1 MSVETFDP
9 KSSSPEMTP
18 GRLSRLLEAAGRL
31 DADGFGLSPREK
43 DELAPLVR
51 HGDIDWRELAA
62 DLSDAEIESL
72 IRLFTLGEGK
82 FPAWESGPRSPVIP
96 LVAELKRRGSF
107 AQTLTSWIKAHSDN
121 RFLPYGSLLDR
132 L

>member
-9 KSSSPEMTP
+9 RSAKPEMNP
-18 GRLSRLLEAAGRL
+18 ERLSRLLGAAGDL
-31 DADGFGLSPREK
+31 DAEGFGLDPEETA
-43 DELAPLVR
+43 ELAPLVR
-51 HGDIDWRELAA
+51 QGDVDWRQIAG
-62 DLSDAEIESL
+62 DLSDEQIESL
-72 IRLFTLGEGK
+72 IRLFTLGEGT

-96 LVAELKRRGSF
+96 LAAELKRRGSYP
-107 AQTLTSWIKAHSDN
+107 QSLTAWIKAHTDN